1 MENASK
7 ALIIA
12 GAILLAIL
20 LISLGIMI
28 FNQAQDTVN
37 NSGMS
42 QAEITAFNNKFLK
55 YEGKG
60 KKTSDIKMLANE
72 VLVSN
77 AEASNASRL
86 IIVWN
91 ITKGTS
97 IVKLDDKSA
106 IKDKDKSLIDMSSI
120 EKDKTYTVEAGYCTD
135 PSENRPKAP
144 NTLTKGCIYTMR
156 IIEE

>member
-20 LISLGIMI
+20 LISLGILI

-55 YEGKG
+55 YEGNRQKG
-60 KKTSDIKMLANE
+60 SVVKSLINEVLASNSDSSLPDVTVSVDGETKTSTSDID
-72 VLVSN
+72 
-77 AEASNASRL
+77 
-86 IIVWN
+86 
-91 ITKGTS
+91 TK
-97 IVKLDDKSA
+97 K
-106 IKDKDKSLIDMSSI
+106 
-120 EKDKTYTVEAGYCTD
+120 
-135 PSENRPKAP
+135 
-144 NTLTKGCIYTMR
+144 R
-156 IIEE
+156 I

>member
-55 YEGKG
+55 YEGKQKG
-60 KKTSDIKMLANE
+60 AVVKSLINE
-72 VLVSN
+72 VI
-77 AEASNASRL
+77 ASNADSNNANRQ
-86 IIVWN
+86 
-91 ITKGTS
+91 
-97 IVKLDDKSA
+97 
-106 IKDKDKSLIDMSSI
+106 IKFRKNAAEVDTINTSLINTTNSYDI
-120 EKDKTYTVEAGYCTD
+120 RLEYDNGVVARIQIAGTFN
-135 PSENRPKAP
+135 S
-144 NTLTKGCIYTMR
+144 
-156 IIEE
+156 

>member
-28 FNQAQDTVN
+28 FNQAQDTVD

-55 YEGKG
+55 YEGNQTLSDAEKVKVTVVKKG
-60 KKTSDIKMLANE
+60 NGTAITTATATPTTSAVDTAQSYEVGLQYNNGRVNQIDIK
-72 VLVSN
+72 
-77 AEASNASRL
+77 
-86 IIVWN
+86 
-91 ITKGTS
+91 
-97 IVKLDDKSA
+97 
-106 IKDKDKSLIDMSSI
+106 
-120 EKDKTYTVEAGYCTD
+120 
-135 PSENRPKAP
+135 
-144 NTLTKGCIYTMR
+144 
-156 IIEE
+156 

>member
-42 QAEITAFNNKFLK
+42 QAEISAFNNQFLK
-55 YEGKG
+55 YEGTQKG
-60 KKTSDIKMLANE
+60 SVVKSMINEVIASNSDESHINSNATVTVNSKSGTDIKTSDI
-72 VLVSN
+72 ST
-77 AEASNASRL
+77 AE
-86 IIVWN
+86 
-91 ITKGTS
+91 
-97 IVKLDDKSA
+97 
-106 IKDKDKSLIDMSSI
+106 
-120 EKDKTYTVEAGYCTD
+120 TYTIELSYSTEGRVNAITY
-135 PSENRPKAP
+135 
-144 NTLTKGCIYTMR
+144 TKK
-156 IIEE
+156 

>member
-106 IKDKDKSLIDMSSI
+106 IKDKSLIDMSSI
-120 EKDKTYTVEAGYCTD
+120 EKDKTYTVTAKYCTD

>member
-37 NSGMS
+37 NSGMT

-77 AEASNASRL
+77 AEESNASRL

-91 ITKGTS
+91 TTKRTS

-106 IKDKDKSLIDMSSI
+106 IENKSLIDMSSI
-120 EKDKTYTVEAGYCTD
+120 EKDKTYTVEAGYCTN
-135 PSENRPKAP
+135 PSINRPEAP